1 MVGRVPSRFAGLAA
15 CRAGHVR
22 RPFDE
27 RALAEYRR
35 GVAKWSAD
43 LADADHYARY
53 EVQAALVELAD
64 HDGDVD
70 RAVELLSG
78 GVERIPYGSVIDR
91 VLAAGRDA
99 EALDWLDR
107 AVAARRISTLQRN
120 DYWILPNRAVELYSA
135 AGRDGDALNV
145 LQAAFVQRVGPPT
158 WRALLDFAARLN
170 RDEELRGWAIA
181 AAEELAGRPHGS
193 GSDLINVY
201 LSENRLEEAWRAA
214 KRFGAGSAWRALAE
228 ASAALRPREAAEL
241 YRPEIEERLVRA
253 NTAAYP
259 EVAQLLA
266 DMRRLSVAAGEID
279 SFEAYLAELR
289 DRYARRP
296 SLLKALKAQGL

>member
-78 GVERIPYGSVIDR
+78 GVEHIPYGSVIDR

-99 EALDWLDR
+99 EAPDWLNR

-120 DYWILPNRAVELYSA
+120 DYWILPNRAVEL
-135 AGRDGDALNV
+135 
-145 LQAAFVQRVGPPT
+145 
-158 WRALLDFAARLN
+158 
-170 RDEELRGWAIA
+170 
-181 AAEELAGRPHGS
+181 
-193 GSDLINVY
+193 
-201 LSENRLEEAWRAA
+201 
-214 KRFGAGSAWRALAE
+214 
-228 ASAALRPREAAEL
+228 
-241 YRPEIEERLVRA
+241 
-253 NTAAYP
+253 
-259 EVAQLLA
+259 
-266 DMRRLSVAAGEID
+266 
-279 SFEAYLAELR
+279 
-289 DRYARRP
+289 
-296 SLLKALKAQGL
+296 

>member
-1 MVGRVPSRFAGLAA
+1 
-15 CRAGHVR
+15 
-22 RPFDE
+22 
-27 RALAEYRR
+27 
-35 GVAKWSAD
+35 
-43 LADADHYARY
+43 
-53 EVQAALVELAD
+53 
-64 HDGDVD
+64 
-70 RAVELLSG
+70 
-78 GVERIPYGSVIDR
+78 
-91 VLAAGRDA
+91 
-99 EALDWLDR
+99 
-107 AVAARRISTLQRN
+107 
-120 DYWILPNRAVELYSA
+120 
-135 AGRDGDALNV
+135 V

-170 RDEELRGWAIA
+170 RDEELREWAIAAAEELREWAIA

-201 LSENRLEEAWRAA
+201 LSESRLEEAWRAA

-241 YRPEIEERLVRA
+241 YRPEIEARLVRA

-296 SLLKALKAQGL
+296 SLLKALKPHGL